1 MIWHVMACLGLV
13 WQELALEIGDVEETP
28 ICSFA
33 RQLKATFFQ
42 HRLCLRLAI
51 PCGNTFKSFKF
62 NEMLLF

>member
-1 MIWHVMACLGLV
+1 MIGMSWHVLVLFGLV

-33 RQLKATFFQ
+33 RQSATFFQ

-51 PCGNTFKSFKF
+51 PCGNTFKF